1 MSTDDDFKI
10 KFGIRTKLLFPIVIG
25 LVAII
30 SILLFIWQ
38 PSQLEKAKQD
48 FINDQTDIL
57 KTLNPSLLQ
66 NILSNDL
73 SALHSIL
80 ENSLIIHQA
89 EWRYIQITNTG
100 NKKLYPIFKKI
111 PEATDTLLKI
121 KLNLEENDDYFGQ
134 VLLYTDWKAEKLK
147 QMANI
152 NRISL
157 WSIFLFTILAII
169 SFIIQTKLIY
179 TPITNLKDLTSELS
193 HGDYLKK
200 LPKVTSDEIGSLTA
214 SIDKMRNKIQFT
226 LNELVDKELMQRAI
240 VESAPDAIITMNAKG
255 IVKSFNPGAE
265 KIFQYSAKEVI
276 GHNVN
281 MLMPEEV
288 AVHHDQYLADFEDT
302 RQAKAVGKHLDIFGQ
317 KKDSSL
323 FPIELTINTTY
334 INDELLFTGILRDIT
349 ERKKVER
356 LKDEFVSTVSHE
368 LRTPLTAIKG
378 SLDLI
383 THGINVN
390 LPEQA
395 SIMLDVANR
404 NVDRLLTLIND
415 ILDISKLESGEIDFQ
430 LKHIEIKPFIEN
442 CIELNHEYATK
453 YNTDFICTK
462 CIDNIYVNADKN
474 RLTQVMSN
482 LLSNA
487 AKYSPENVNVEIFT
501 SINNDK
507 IRISVKDFG
516 PGIPEEFQNVVFE
529 KFTQS
534 SSGDTRQVG
543 GTGLGL
549 NISKMIIEKMG
560 GEINFDTIQ
569 GKETTFYFELPIIS

>member
-1 MSTDDDFKI
+1 MSTKDEFKI

-25 LVAII
+25 LAAII
-30 SILLFIWQ
+30 GILLLVWQ

-57 KTLNPSLLQ
+57 KTLNPSLIQ

-80 ENSLIIHQA
+80 ENSLIIHKT
-89 EWRYIQITNTG
+89 EWRYIQITNTE
-100 NKKLYPIFKKI
+100 NKKLYPIFENK
-111 PEATDTLLKI
+111 PDLTDTILTI
-121 KLNLEENDDYFGQ
+121 RLNLEENDELFGQ
-134 VLLYTDWKAEKLK
+134 ALLYTDWKQEKSN
-147 QMANI
+147 QQANI
-152 NRISL
+152 NQISL
-157 WSIFLFTILAII
+157 WSILLFTILAII

-179 TPITNLKDLTSELS
+179 NPIIKLKDLTSELS
-193 HGDYLKK
+193 HGDYQKK
-200 LPKVTSDEIGSLTA
+200 LPKVTSDEIGSLTT

-240 VESAPDAIITMNAKG
+240 VESAPDAIITMNAVG
-255 IVKSFNPGAE
+255 IVQSFNPGAE
-265 KIFQYSAKEVI
+265 KIFQYATKDVI
-276 GHNVN
+276 GQNVN
-281 MLMPEEV
+281 MLMPEEI
-288 AVHHDQYLADFEDT
+288 AEHHDQYLADFEDT
-302 RQAKAVGKHLDIFGQ
+302 HHAKAVGKHLDILGK
-317 KKDSSL
+317 KKDGSL
-323 FPIELTINTTY
+323 FPVELTINTTY
-334 INDELLFTGILRDIT
+334 INNELLFTGILRDIT
-349 ERKKVER
+349 ERLKIEQ

-383 THGINVN
+383 THG
-390 LPEQA
+390 
-395 SIMLDVANR
+395 LDVELPDQANTMLTIANR

-415 ILDISKLESGEIDFQ
+415 ILNISKLESGEFNFQ
-430 LKHIEIKPFIEN
+430 LEDIEIKSFIEN
-442 CIELNHEYATK
+442 CIELNHEYAIK
-453 YNTDFICTK
+453 HNTIFVCTS
-462 CIDNIYVNADKN
+462 CIEKINVNADKD

-487 AKYSPENVNVEIFT
+487 AKYSPKNINVEIFT
-501 SINNDK
+501 TINNNN

-516 PGIPEEFQNVVFE
+516 PGIPEEFQDVIFE

-549 NISKMIIEKMG
+549 NISKMIIEKLG
-560 GEINFDTIQ
+560 GEINFETIP
-569 GKETTFYFELPIIS
+569 GKETTFYFELPIAS